1 MKKNLRNVLKVVV
14 GLMLLFAIGY
24 FVFTATRI

>member
-1 MKKNLRNVLKVVV
+1 MKKNIRNVIKVVV
-14 GLMLLFAIGY
+14 GLLLLFAIGY